1 MKEKSS
7 IEWLLNQVRF
17 YIPDKEKFE
26 KLKSSAKQM
35 HKEEIMTAYMADLFP
50 CSDEDAEQFYKTW
63 Y

>member
-17 YIPDKEKFE
+17 YITDKEKFE

-35 HKEEIMTAYMADLFP
+35 HKEEIMTAYRADLFP